1 MENIDELDM
10 AIGRYFAFALVGRM
24 LEAGL
29 YDALSRGAPKKELA
43 ATCNM
48 EPHIFDAALHY
59 TVRYSGLIQLDS
71 YGQVALSDFLK
82 SSDTAR
88 FRMLKFL
95 GAYNACVT
103 RPGVSNTET
112 GLLAL
117 AYRQLARRAPSQLV
131 SLLAELRPR
140 NVLEIG
146 CGSAPVLR
154 ALAVQDTSVSGLA
167 VDNDVNMVALARE
180 LVLEQ
185 RLSDRITVSV
195 ASLLQLA
202 KCPPT
207 AHAPFDTVV
216 LRSVL
221 NGSFAEGTE
230 PVRLLSA
237 IASTYQEAQIVISEY
252 LSQLGTSAG
261 AANGSVQTLSHDLI
275 QVFSGQGL
283 PPANLKDW
291 DAIYS
296 AAGVRRLA
304 RRVDRSLAG
313 ITQFTDIVV
322 AQPVEVN
329 A

>member
-1 MENIDELDM
+1 
-10 AIGRYFAFALVGRM
+10 
-24 LEAGL
+24 
-29 YDALSRGAPKKELA
+29 
-43 ATCNM
+43 
-48 EPHIFDAALHY
+48 
-59 TVRYSGLIQLDS
+59 
-71 YGQVALSDFLK
+71 
-82 SSDTAR
+82 
-88 FRMLKFL
+88 MLKFL

-103 RPGVSNTET
+103 RPGVSDTET

-154 ALAVQDTSVSGLA
+154 ALAVQDASVSGLA

-207 AHAPFDTVV
+207 THAAFDTVV

-221 NGSFAEGTE
+221 NKAFAQGTE
-230 PVRLLSA
+230 PVRLLCHRLHLSR
-237 IASTYQEAQIVISEY
+237 AQIVISEY
-252 LSQLGTSAG
+252 LGQLARRRAPPT
-261 AANGSVQTLSHDLI
+261 VQS
-275 QVFSGQGL
+275 
-283 PPANLKDW
+283 
-291 DAIYS
+291 
-296 AAGVRRLA
+296 RRLA
-304 RRVDRSLAG
+304 TISYKCFRGKACRLR
-313 ITQFTDIVV
+313 I
-322 AQPVEVN
+322 
-329 A
+329 